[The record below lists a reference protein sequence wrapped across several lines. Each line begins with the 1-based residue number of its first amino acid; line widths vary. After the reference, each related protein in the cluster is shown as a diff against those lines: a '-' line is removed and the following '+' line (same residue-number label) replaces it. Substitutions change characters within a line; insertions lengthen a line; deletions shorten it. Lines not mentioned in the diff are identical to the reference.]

1 VVYTWDTSTHHQH
14 SLVELVDASTVNV
27 TMGHNFH
34 MLRALPVIHWPHSIF
49 TPLDDEAAAAIS
61 MRLTDVQC
69 DSHHRD
75 FARFKAT
82 IGLVSVGSAAVT
94 EQEQEQV
101 VASVD
106 IELPHGTRSV
116 VVTMKVDFWG
126 NRLAFWVDGTRS
138 LANLFAYAQ
147 SSNSILDFNSTPLHW
162 ALISANS
169 ALKVEI
175 VDQPDLVT
183 EPVE

>member
-1 VVYTWDTSTHHQH
+1 
-14 SLVELVDASTVNV
+14 
-27 TMGHNFH
+27 
-34 MLRALPVIHWPHSIF
+34 
-49 TPLDDEAAAAIS
+49 
-61 MRLTDVQC
+61 
-69 DSHHRD
+69 
-75 FARFKAT
+75 
-82 IGLVSVGSAAVT
+82 
-94 EQEQEQV
+94 
-101 VASVD
+101 
-106 IELPHGTRSV
+106 V

-138 LANLFAYAQ
+138 LANPFAYAQ